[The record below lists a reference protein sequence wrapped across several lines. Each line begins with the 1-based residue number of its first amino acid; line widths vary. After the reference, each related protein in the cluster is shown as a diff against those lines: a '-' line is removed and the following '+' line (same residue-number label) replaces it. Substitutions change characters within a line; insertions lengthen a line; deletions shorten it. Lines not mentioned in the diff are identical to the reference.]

1 MKEKKEEN
9 PTTKPRLRFPDFRES
24 SEWREEL
31 LAKFLT
37 ESRIE
42 GSSGDIARKI
52 TVKLWGNGVYAKEE
66 AIKGS
71 ENTKYYKRRA
81 GQFIYSKLDFLNQAF
96 GIIPPELEGYESTV
110 DLPCFDVSKNLNTS
124 FLLEWVKRNDF
135 YKRNGEVAD
144 GGRKAKR
151 IQSEVFLS
159 FPIAL
164 PPHVAEQNKIADC
177 LTSLDKLIAAEN
189 EKLNSIKDHKIGL
202 MQKLFPHDDEAMPA
216 LRFPKFAGS
225 EVPAFKMIGEISK
238 VTTGG
243 KDTQNKVEDGQYPFF
258 VRSQSVARIDTYSYD
273 GEAILTS
280 GDGVGVGENYHYVT
294 GKFDFHQRVYCIY
307 GFKSCVYGKFLYYQF
322 SARFK
327 KRVKAM
333 SAKNSVDSVRMAMI
347 TEMLVW
353 LPGID
358 EQKYIADFL
367 SAIDN
372 AINAQALRIQ
382 NLNSHKISLVQ
393 ALFPSAIELD
403 A

>member
-1 MKEKKEEN
+1 MKEKKDEH
-9 PTTKPRLRFPDFRES
+9 PTMKPRLRFPTFRES
-24 SEWREEL
+24 GEWREVS
-31 LAKFLT
+31 LAKFLK

-66 AIKGS
+66 SIKGS

-96 GIIPPELEGYESTV
+96 GIVPPELEGYESTV
-110 DLPCFDVSKNLNTS
+110 DLPCFDVSKDINTS
-124 FLLEWVKRNDF
+124 FLLEWVKRDDF
-135 YKRNGEVAD
+135 YKRNGEIAD

-151 IQSEVFLS
+151 IQSDVFLS
-159 FPIAL
+159 FSIAL
-164 PPHVAEQNKIADC
+164 PPHITEQNKIADC
-177 LTSLDKLIAAEN
+177 LTSLDDLIAAEN
-189 EKLNSIKDHKIGL
+189 KKLNSIKAHKIGL
-202 MQKLFPHDDEAMPA
+202 MQQIFPQEGETLPA
-216 LRFPKFAGS
+216 LRFPDFADS
-225 EVPAFKMIGEISK
+225 EVPAAKMIGEISK
-238 VTTGG
+238 VTTGR
-243 KDTQNKVEDGQYPFF
+243 KDTQNKVENGQYPFF

-280 GDGVGVGENYHYVT
+280 GDGVGVGENYHYVN

-307 GFKSCVYGKFLYYQF
+307 DFNKCAHGKFLYYQF

-327 KRVKAM
+327 KRVKTM

-347 TEMLVW
+347 TEMPIW

-358 EQKYIADFL
+358 EQKRIANFL
-367 SAIDN
+367 STIDN
-372 AINAQALRIQ
+372 VINAQALRIQ
-382 NLNSHKISLVQ
+382 SLNSHKVSLVQ
-393 ALFPSAIELD
+393 TLFPSTREVD